1 MKKIGSKKNRVAV
14 FSSNENPA
22 YYMFADPIR
31 QAWSN
36 LGFESLFIGVAPN
49 RPIVPI
55 DVVPTAN
62 QSQII
67 RVLAPALFPDRLF
80 IISDIDML
88 PLNSEYFHK
97 ACDLIDDDLKLV
109 NMTSNAYGHS
119 SKFPMCYYVGMGSAF
134 SAVTG
139 VKTQEDIER
148 VMKDWWS
155 EGHGWI
161 TDEVCF
167 GREAVKANEEGRIKL
182 DLRVR
187 PQADDRIDRS
197 NWRYD
202 VSRLKNHE
210 YIDSHMLRPFA
221 DHIDSLRPVFESI
234 GVKI

>member
-1 MKKIGSKKNRVAV
+1 
-14 FSSNENPA
+14 
-22 YYMFADPIR
+22 
-31 QAWSN
+31 
-36 LGFESLFIGVAPN
+36 
-49 RPIVPI
+49 
-55 DVVPTAN
+55 
-62 QSQII
+62 
-67 RVLAPALFPDRLF
+67 
-80 IISDIDML
+80 
-88 PLNSEYFHK
+88 
-97 ACDLIDDDLKLV
+97 
-109 NMTSNAYGHS
+109 
-119 SKFPMCYYVGMGSAF
+119 MGSAF

-221 DHIDSLRPVFESI
+221 DHIDSLRPVFESV